1 MPPPPYTGTY
11 INYHQHWDN
20 DVESFSIFGS
30 VDYQINDQ
38 WKVSGGVRY
47 TDEDR
52 EAVGGN
58 LFENSGA
65 LGFGPV
71 GLTYDPKDSTD
82 NTSPEFTVSYN
93 PREDLMFFGAYKSG
107 FQSAGISNP
116 GTVPNLAAL
125 PKDVANDTLVFDETT
140 VEGFELGMKGRFMDN
155 RLSAEVIGFYFRIRG
170 PAGRYL

>member
-1 MPPPPYTGTY
+1 MTPLRCDSLAGVFYEDLFRDLDAPVQILSENLSNAFGASVPATDAPPPYTGTY

-20 DVESFSIFGS
+20 NVESFSIFGS

-47 TDEDR
+47 TNEDR
-52 EAVGGN
+52 DAIGGN

-71 GLTYDPKDSTD
+71 GLTYDPEDSTD

-93 PREDLMFFGAYKSG
+93 PREDLMFFGAYKDSL
-107 FQSAGISNP
+107 FI
-116 GTVPNLAAL
+116 GT
-125 PKDVANDTLVFDETT
+125 TL
-140 VEGFELGMKGRFMDN
+140 
-155 RLSAEVIGFYFRIRG
+155 RG
-170 PAGRYL
+170 